1 MFATS
6 LETYENQSVAAVQQA
21 RKITG
26 TLTDAVGEPI
36 IGATVLEKGNPSN
49 GTITDINGKF
59 SLSVHPNAVISI
71 SYIGYITQNIK
82 ITNQTSLKVVMMDD
96 TQALEEV
103 VVVGYGS
110 QKKANLT
117 GAVSSVKMD
126 EVLGDRPILNASDA
140 LQGAVPG
147 LFVSNGGNAP
157 GTSKSF
163 QIRGAYSVGVK
174 NSDGSYGNTIKPLV
188 LIDNVEGDL
197 DMVNPE
203 DIGSISVRVA

>member
-1 MFATS
+1 M
-6 LETYENQSVAAVQQA
+6 V
-21 RKITG
+21 I
-26 TLTDAVGEPI
+26 
-36 IGATVLEKGNPSN
+36 
-49 GTITDINGKF
+49 
-59 SLSVHPNAVISI
+59 LSFGPPNAVISI

-147 LFVSNGGNAP
+147 LFVSKEVMLPEPASRSRFVEP
-157 GTSKSF
+157 
-163 QIRGAYSVGVK
+163 IRWVSRTRTVHTETPL
-174 NSDGSYGNTIKPLV
+174 SHSYC
-188 LIDNVEGDL
+188 
-197 DMVNPE
+197 
-203 DIGSISVRVA
+203 